1 MAGNSQRRGAM
12 RNPGSKK
19 GAGVGSGGNR
29 KDKLDVVGQRPKQL
43 IARITPKRS
52 KRKRLNDGRQPPLW
66 VPVAAGW
73 NAQKLG
79 SLDFLWDATQSWKL

>member
-19 GAGVGSGGNR
+19 GAGTGSGGNR
-29 KDKLDVVGQRPKQL
+29 KDKLTVVDQLRKPL
-43 IARITPKRS
+43 IARITPKPS
-52 KRKRLNDGRQPPLW
+52 KRKPPNGGQQPRLRAPA
-66 VPVAAGW
+66 AAGW

-79 SLDFLWDATQSWKL
+79 SLDS